1 MNAHENEPGRPAVG
15 RKRLLIQLSVAAAI
29 VLVFAFVIWA
39 TATGQDNDHEQSLV
53 TGR

>member
-1 MNAHENEPGRPAVG
+1 MNARENEPGRPAVG
-15 RKRLLIQLSVAAAI
+15 RKRLIQLAVAAAI

-39 TATGQDNDHEQSLV
+39 TATGQDNDDEQSLV